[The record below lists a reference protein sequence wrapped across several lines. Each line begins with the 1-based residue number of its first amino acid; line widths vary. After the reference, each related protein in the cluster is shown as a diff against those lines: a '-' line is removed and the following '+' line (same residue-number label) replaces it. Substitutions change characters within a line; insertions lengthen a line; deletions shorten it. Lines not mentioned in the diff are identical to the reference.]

1 MKQIVRNTTVVSVSL
16 DSKTVKK
23 LDKLA
28 TNNNQNRSSLIS
40 SLINKEVINDGWN
53 KIRKFGQETALKM
66 KITSEADIYRL
77 MGDQ

>member
-1 MKQIVRNTTVVSVSL
+1 MKQIIRNTTVVSVSL
-16 DSKTVKK
+16 DPRTVKK

-28 TNNNQNRSSLIS
+28 TSNDQNRSSLIS
-40 SLINKEVINDGWN
+40 SLINKEVLNDGWN
-53 KIRKFGQETALKM
+53 KVRKFGQETALKM

>member
-1 MKQIVRNTTVVSVSL
+1 MKQITRNTTVVSVSL
-16 DSKTVKK
+16 DPKIVKK

-28 TNNNQNRSSLIS
+28 TNNNQNRSSLIA

-53 KIRKFGQETALKM
+53 TVRKFGQETTLKM